1 MNKSLILLLALYILT
16 SCSSTLNKNNQPP
29 LWLSDSYRNN
39 YFPKDKYYLVF
50 NEKKI
55 EYFSSKSKEEIK
67 KEFRNELENQLVKQI
82 QDKISIRTAST
93 DLQTDNTKIDYISS
107 VIRETS
113 QSASAK
119 LMDKKEE
126 SFIENKKISMM
137 IYVKKSDLI
146 NGYYSILNENIGSL
160 KNNINYYL
168 SHDKEEG
175 ISPFGDLNTE
185 FKTIQE
191 DLDIYTILSASDP
204 NSLEFGSITN
214 AFNTLSSLFLQLN
227 VKYGY
232 DKMKIDSLI
241 NEADIMYQREAGF
254 ENIMDKLNDALL
266 YDPTNIKVLDKKKD
280 YNQKWVDKLSLSL
293 NSKEIN
299 KEYSDAIIIL
309 DKLIA
314 IDIKKETL
322 YKEKQKNIIKL
333 FFNETID
340 KINKLIK
347 NNSITESTN
356 LIDQISKYSYV
367 NSNAFNK
374 VKFELDKIIIENS
387 VITIENYIYEKNYD
401 QAAIDCKNNLI
412 SYPDNRELQNLL
424 ERIEDLIQAKKKQEL
439 KDSRST
445 RYVIE
450 LNYSASHIPEI
461 VQNKNSLQPTK
472 LDISKIDIS
481 KPLPYYQVG
490 LYRKI
495 NIKEKQ
501 NELNSK
507 HKFSYSQIGLKAG
520 YLDLSTYNF
529 QNNTTSSLGGTFVY
543 TPSRLI
549 QLEVSYIWR
558 RFFQFNIGAV
568 NETLPEIKSDFS
580 KVSKQTNYLCSTIGF
595 RIPFNFIHLTADV
608 TGLSDGK
615 DVIKLYAKAGISIN
629 IGLSKRYNGEDKKYI
644 KNEVKKLKN

>member
-1 MNKSLILLLALYILT
+1 MLKNFLLIFVFFCLF
-16 SCSSTLNKNNQPP
+16 SCSSTLNKNKQSPM
-29 LWLSDSYRNN
+29 WLSESYRNN
-39 YFPKDKYYLVF
+39 YFPKDQYYLVF
-50 NEKKI
+50 NEKKS
-55 EYFSSKSKEEIK
+55 EYFSSKSKVEIK
-67 KEFRNELENQLVKQI
+67 KEFRIELENQLVKQI
-82 QDKISIRTAST
+82 QDKISVRTAST
-93 DLQTDNTKIDYISS
+93 DLQTDNNKIDYISS
-107 VIRETS
+107 VLRETS

-126 SFIENKKISMM
+126 FFIEKKKISMM

-146 NGYYSILNENIGSL
+146 KGYYSILTAKIGSL
-160 KNNINYYL
+160 KNNISYYL

-175 ISPFGDLNTE
+175 IPPFGDLNTE

-191 DLDIYTILSASDP
+191 DMDIYTILSASDP
-204 NSLEFGSITN
+204 NSLEFESITYD
-214 AFNTLSSLFLQLN
+214 FNTTSSLFLQFN

-241 NEADIMYQREAGF
+241 NEADRMNQNGASF
-254 ENIMDKLNDALL
+254 ENIMDKLNAALL
-266 YDPTNIKVLDKKKD
+266 YDPTNTKVLDKKKD

-299 KEYSDAIIIL
+299 KEYSEAIIIL

-347 NNSITESTN
+347 NSSIIESTS
-356 LIDQISKYSYV
+356 LINEISKYSYV
-367 NSNAFNK
+367 NSDAFNK

-412 SYPDNRELQNLL
+412 SYPDNRELRNLL
-424 ERIEDLIQAKKKQEL
+424 ERVEDLIQAKKKQEL

-450 LNYSASHIPEI
+450 LNFSASHIPEI

-472 LDISKIDIS
+472 FDISKINIS
-481 KPLPYYQVG
+481 QPSPYYQVG

-495 NIKEKQ
+495 NIKDKQ

-529 QNNTTSSLGGTFVY
+529 PNNTIFPVGQTFLH
-543 TPSRLI
+543 TPSKLI
-549 QLEVSYIWR
+549 QLEVSYILR
-558 RFFQFNIGAV
+558 RFFQFNIGVV
-568 NETLPEIKSDFS
+568 NETLPEIKSDLS
-580 KVSKQTNYLCSTIGF
+580 IISKQNNYLCSTIGF

-615 DVIKLYAKAGISIN
+615 DVVKLYAKAGISIN
-629 IGLSKRYNGEDKKYI
+629 IGFSKRYNGEDKKYI
-644 KNEVKKLKN
+644 KNEVNKFKY